1 MPATQTVVTCFPI
14 NPAQVT
20 QLEQTMGP
28 NHQVLQAT
36 QESINDDI
44 FKADIFFGH
53 AKQEPIDWAGV
64 VKQGR
69 LKWTQSSAA
78 GLDHCLSPEVNACD
92 DILVSGCS
100 GLFAPQVAETS
111 MALLMGLLRSLPVF
125 WEAKAK
131 REYVR
136 RYTDEIFGKTVGII
150 GYGGNGQLIAKT
162 LKPMA
167 GKILATDKFP
177 ETTVAKGYEG
187 LADQLLPDSSLSE
200 MLPQCDIVIV
210 TLPLSDDTKQLI
222 SKQQFGLMPKGSYF
236 INVARGSVVDQPA
249 LIAAIESGHLAGVGI
264 DVASPEPIE
273 QDSKLWKFPN
283 VIITPHIGA
292 QSVHR
297 VPRTIE
303 LFCRNFKRFQAGET
317 LINLVDKQLG
327 YPRPEHRFD
336 MQF

>member
-1 MPATQTVVTCFPI
+1 MPAKQNIVTCFP
-14 NPAQVT
+14 VT
-20 QLEQTMGP
+20 PEQIVRLKAVVGSDFEIIE
-28 NHQVLQAT
+28 AT

-44 FKADIFFGH
+44 FNADIFFGH
-53 AKQEPIDWAGV
+53 AKQKPIDWAGV
-64 VKQGR
+64 VEQGR

-78 GLDHCLSPEVNACD
+78 GLDHCLSPEVNECD
-92 DILVSGCS
+92 DIMVSGCS

-136 RYTDEIFGKTVGII
+136 RFTDEIFAKTVGIV
-150 GYGGNGQLIAKT
+150 GYGGNGQQIAKT

-167 GKILATDKFP
+167 GTILATDKFP
-177 ETTVAKGYEG
+177 DVTVAKGNEG
-187 LADQLLPDSSLSE
+187 LADQVLPDTELHT
-200 MLPQCDIVIV
+200 MLPLCDIVIV
-210 TLPLSDDTKQLI
+210 TLPLSDQTQNLI
-222 SKQQFGLMPKGSYF
+222 SKEEFSLMPQGCYF

-249 LIAAIESGHLAGVGI
+249 LIEAIESNHLAGVGI
-264 DVASPEPIE
+264 DVANPEPIE
-273 QDSKLWKFPN
+273 QGSKLWEFNN

-303 LFCRNFKRFQAGET
+303 LFCKNFPKFLAGET
-317 LINLVDKQLG
+317 LINLVDKKLG

-336 MQF
+336 LKF

>member
-1 MPATQTVVTCFPI
+1 MPAKQTVVTCFPI
-14 NPAQVT
+14 TPEQFRRV
-20 QLEQTMGP
+20 EQTVGP
-28 NHQVLQAT
+28 DFEVLEAT
-36 QESINDDI
+36 QESINEDI

-53 AKQEPIDWAGV
+53 AKQDPIDWAGV
-64 VKQGR
+64 VDQGR

-125 WEAKAK
+125 WQAKAK

-136 RYTDEIFGKTVGII
+136 RYTDEIFGKTVGIV
-150 GYGGNGQLIAKT
+150 GFGGNGQYIART
-162 LKPMA
+162 LRPLA
-167 GKILATDKFP
+167 GRILATDRFP
-177 ETTVAKGYEG
+177 KTTTAKGFEG
-187 LADQLLPDSSLSE
+187 LADELLPDSELDK
-200 MLPQCDIVIV
+200 MLPQCDIVII
-210 TLPLSDDTKQLI
+210 TLPLSDDTRNLI
-222 SKQQFGLMPKGSYF
+222 SQRQFGLMPQGSYF

-249 LIAAIESGHLAGVGI
+249 LIAAITSGHLAGVGI
-264 DVASPEPIE
+264 DVANPEPIE
-273 QDSKLWKFPN
+273 PDSELWEFPN

-297 VPRTIE
+297 VPRTID
-303 LFCRNFKRFQAGET
+303 LFCQNFERFVAGET
-317 LINLVDKQLG
+317 LVNLVDKQLG

-336 MQF
+336 MRF